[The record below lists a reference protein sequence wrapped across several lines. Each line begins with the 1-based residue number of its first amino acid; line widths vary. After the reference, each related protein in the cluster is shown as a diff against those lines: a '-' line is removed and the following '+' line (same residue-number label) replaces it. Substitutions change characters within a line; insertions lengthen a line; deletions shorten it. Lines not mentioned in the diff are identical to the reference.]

1 MKLSMNT
8 TVGDLRQLVSKRQ
21 YADIKDRLVAVIER
35 RRGKSFR
42 KIASSIGRSADFVKT
57 WNDRF
62 KKFGALGLLDKKAPP
77 PSMKLDEIKR
87 QKFKERVLA
96 GPTSEDGVT
105 VFRTA
110 DLIKILLEEFE
121 VSYSST
127 AVNKMLKR
135 LNIVR
140 LRPRPVHEKNS
151 PDTMKIWKE
160 ETLPFFF
167 EANPRAKS
175 TEKT

>member
-77 PSMKLDEIKR
+77 PSMKLDESFCGIK
-87 QKFKERVLA
+87 
-96 GPTSEDGVT
+96 S
-105 VFRTA
+105 
-110 DLIKILLEEFE
+110 
-121 VSYSST
+121 
-127 AVNKMLKR
+127 
-135 LNIVR
+135 
-140 LRPRPVHEKNS
+140 
-151 PDTMKIWKE
+151 
-160 ETLPFFF
+160 
-167 EANPRAKS
+167 
-175 TEKT
+175 